1 MMTHHMSYLNIDII
15 PVAVYKFTCVS
26 ASNFNYYSNIL
37 ASIYNSME
45 LQFKPVHGVVFY
57 HFGNTACGL
66 EIVNCEKLKKVYL
79 RFSKGSKFIKNGEQQ
94 SKTNFVL
101 YTIPAAEELLKVLGG
116 IISSAKNYKGV

>member
-1 MMTHHMSYLNIDII
+1 
-15 PVAVYKFTCVS
+15 
-26 ASNFNYYSNIL
+26 
-37 ASIYNSME
+37 ME

-57 HFGNTACGL
+57 NFGNTACGL